1 MTEKLGR
8 KALFIDVSE
17 KEEMNHEDPI
27 SSGESIREDIQD
39 LIEQG
44 TQGNFSG
51 RMNNEPIDPL
61 WEPVISKIHHL
72 YGKLENDEKLNRNK
86 SIILENYP
94 SSVVVIDKS
103 HQIIF
108 SNHAYVE
115 LAQSFQDSDIPFDD
129 GIPDAPLIQKQEFNT
144 ILNSRNQLTSE
155 IKITTGNDTIQYI
168 EKTGSP
174 IVDENDE
181 VNSVLFILNDISS
194 RLKTEKELTQKLV
207 HGTDLQLMNDSFFQ
221 NNPLPLILL
230 NSEFQIVQAND
241 AFTNLCGIDQ
251 ENIVSMNY
259 NDFGAQRK
267 NAQGLYEICNDDVF
281 GDAEVIIDFPTGR
294 SALQKYDIPIAMEE
308 KGQHMFMFYDITQ
321 QTEREKEL
329 KQQVNEMINSR
340 NFEEITPIHVPV
352 ENSDIIPA
360 SAEISA
366 EVQMPKT
373 SEDSKTEPASIPNQK
388 ISPAKTK
395 TFEIVEFKLGN
406 ERYAININIVREIV
420 EMMTITSI
428 PRSPEYL
435 RGIMNLRGEI
445 TNILNI
451 YKVLDIPE
459 ESKESNKKIIVL
471 ASEATG
477 GENIGV
483 IVDDVYNVM
492 QVLETDVEY
501 LDTEVSS
508 ESGLYIK
515 GIIKTSAKATSEQ
528 TGEKDDE
535 KSLIIWIDLLKVL
548 QDLTE
553 GNS

>member
-8 KALFIDVSE
+8 KALFIDVC
-17 KEEMNHEDPI
+17 EDEGVKNEDQI
-27 SSGESIREDIQD
+27 DSGESIREDIQD
-39 LIEQG
+39 LLEQG

-51 RMNNEPIDPL
+51 RIDEEPADPV
-61 WEPVISKIHHL
+61 WKPVISKIHHL

-94 SSVVVIDKS
+94 SSVIVIDKS
-103 HQIIF
+103 HQILF
-108 SNHAYVE
+108 SNHAYDE
-115 LAQSFQDSDIPFDD
+115 LVQSFQDSDIPFDD
-129 GIPDAPLIQKQEFNT
+129 GIPGAPLIREEEFDAVLDT
-144 ILNSRNQLTSE
+144 RKQLTSE
-155 IKITTGNDTIQYI
+155 VKIITGNDTEQYI
-168 EKTGSP
+168 EKSGSP

-181 VNSVLFILNDISS
+181 VTSVLFILQDITP
-194 RLKTEKELTQKLV
+194 RLKTEKELTQQLI
-207 HGTDLQLMNDSFFQ
+207 HGNDLQLMNDSFFQ
-221 NNPLPLILL
+221 NNPLPLIIL
-230 NSEFQIVQAND
+230 NSDFQIVQANN
-241 AFTNLCGIDQ
+241 AFAKLCGIDP
-251 ENIVSMNY
+251 EMIVSMNY
-259 NDFGAQRK
+259 SDFGVQKK
-267 NAQGLYEICNDDVF
+267 NDQGLYEICNENSF

-294 SALQKYDIPIAMEE
+294 HILRQYDIPIAME
-308 KGQHMFMFYDITQ
+308 KIGQHIFMFYDITQ
-321 QTEREKEL
+321 QIDRVEEL
-329 KQQVNEMINSR
+329 QEEVNKMINIC
-340 NFEEITPIHVPV
+340 NFEETTQIQVPI
-352 ENSDIIPA
+352 ENSDITPTSTEM
-360 SAEISA
+360 SAEI
-366 EVQMPKT
+366 EIPKK
-373 SEDSKTEPASIPNQK
+373 SEDSRTESASIPNQK

-395 TFEIVEFKLGN
+395 TIEIVEFKLGT

-459 ESKESNKKIIVL
+459 ESAESSKKIIVL

-508 ESGLYIK
+508 ESGSYIK
-515 GIIKTSAKATSEQ
+515 GIIKTTAKAASEQ

-548 QDLTE
+548 LDLTE
-553 GNS
+553 RNN